1 MAHVGRH
8 STSNAGLVTAAVVA
22 GVVLV
27 VGGGAWAMGSVLGGD
42 DGSAGANPSTSTS
55 ATASTPTANAAAPST
70 SPSTAPSPTASDTA
84 AADAARTSCVAQVKA
99 AEGIATAV
107 ASSAVHW
114 KQHTDA
120 YLDKVGGRISL
131 AETQKRYA
139 ASRAYGLA
147 DEKAVAGATK
157 TFTATGSACANAV
170 KALPSDPDLKA
181 CSTRLAALGG
191 VRVTGTKVQDEW
203 STHMRMMSNK
213 VHTDAGAYHQ
223 TWVKAVSGAKASLGA
238 HANAVAAVTKAPAC
252 A

>member
-1 MAHVGRH
+1 MMGWELRDPVDARLEQAESGPQSAHGH
-8 STSNAGLVTAAVVA
+8 SVVDE
-22 GVVLV
+22 
-27 VGGGAWAMGSVLGGD
+27 SQ
-42 DGSAGANPSTSTS
+42 DGHLFNS
-55 ATASTPTANAAAPST
+55 
-70 SPSTAPSPTASDTA
+70 
-84 AADAARTSCVAQVKA
+84 
-99 AEGIATAV
+99 
-107 ASSAVHW
+107 
-114 KQHTDA
+114 
-120 YLDKVGGRISL
+120 
-131 AETQKRYA
+131 
-139 ASRAYGLA
+139 YGLA